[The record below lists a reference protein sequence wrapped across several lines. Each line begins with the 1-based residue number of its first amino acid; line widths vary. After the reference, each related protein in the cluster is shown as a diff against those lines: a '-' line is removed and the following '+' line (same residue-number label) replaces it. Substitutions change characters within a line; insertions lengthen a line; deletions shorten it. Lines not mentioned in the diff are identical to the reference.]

1 MGLVIDI
8 LRVQNLDRFSTWLT
22 KSGVRISLVLFY
34 YIECIGFFW
43 TACYTR
49 AKKGHE
55 NDRFMVIK
63 LFRSNYARD
72 LLTMWGDLDK
82 N

>member
-1 MGLVIDI
+1 MDI

-22 KSGVRISLVLFY
+22 KAGVRISLVLFY

-55 NDRFMVIK
+55 NDRFMVISCLGAIMQEIFNYVGRFRQK
-63 LFRSNYARD
+63 LD
-72 LLTMWGDLDK
+72 
-82 N
+82 